1 MRKFVTR
8 SVAALAIVSSIALV
22 GPVAAYA
29 SGSGSGPVS
38 TFPVT
43 TSSTTTTTLA
53 KYHHLTLAQYR
64 QLRQAI
70 NESFKNA
77 VQVAQQTFQSSRSQ
91 ATTAAARSTA
101 RATYELALAQA
112 AAARDA
118 ALVNLGK
125 PPTR

>member
-1 MRKFVTR
+1 MKEFVTR
-8 SVAALAIVSSIALV
+8 SVAALAIVASIALV
-22 GPVAAYA
+22 GPLAAYA
-29 SGSGSGPVS
+29 SGSGPAS
-38 TFPVT
+38 TFPVA
-43 TSSTTTTTLA
+43 TSSTTTTTLV
-53 KYHHLTLAQYR
+53 KYHHLTLAQFK

-70 NESFKNA
+70 NDSFKSA
-77 VQVAQQTFQSSRSQ
+77 VQAAQQTFQASRGQ

-125 PPTR
+125 PPAR